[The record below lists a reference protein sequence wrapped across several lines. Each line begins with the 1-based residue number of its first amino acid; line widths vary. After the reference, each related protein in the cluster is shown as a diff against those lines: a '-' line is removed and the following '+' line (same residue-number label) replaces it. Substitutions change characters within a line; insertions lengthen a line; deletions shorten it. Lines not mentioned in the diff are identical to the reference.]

1 MAWQQRVRMREADSI
16 QMKKKKKTEIYGNK
30 DGEALGVWKGFMG
43 E

>member
-16 QMKKKKKTEIYGNK
+16 QMKKQKLNLEFGNK
-30 DGEALGVWKGFMG
+30 DGEALGIWKGFMG